1 MSRYGQCSDEEL
13 IERLRNGESKISD
26 YLMEKYDTAWGQD
39 ATRPFIMENDELM
52 DGYRPNPLD
61 SAS

>member
-26 YLMEKYDTAWGQD
+26 YLMEKYKGTVKKKSESHVPDRRRDRRSDTG
-39 ATRPFIMENDELM
+39 RND
-52 DGYRPNPLD
+52 R
-61 SAS
+61 AF

>member
-26 YLMEKYDTAWGQD
+26 YLMENIREQSKKEREPCT
-39 ATRPFIMENDELM
+39 
-52 DGYRPNPLD
+52 
-61 SAS
+61 